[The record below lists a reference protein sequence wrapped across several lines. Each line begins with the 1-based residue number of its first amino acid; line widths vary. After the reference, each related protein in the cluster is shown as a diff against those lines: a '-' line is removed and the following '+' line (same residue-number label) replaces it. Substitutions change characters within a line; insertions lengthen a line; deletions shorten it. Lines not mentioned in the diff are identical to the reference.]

1 MAEEPAGIFIS
12 YRRDE
17 SAGYAGRIAD
27 RFTEHFGEER
37 VFRDIDSMEPGL
49 DFVEAIE
56 RALESCAVVLVVIGR
71 NWTTTLK
78 EHEQTGQEDYMQ
90 LEVATALKRNDVRVI
105 PVLVQGASMPRAE
118 ELPDDLS
125 ALRRRNAFELHDSSW
140 NEEVRRLITTLE
152 RVLERRP
159 VEERES
165 GNAPTNQGKVLT
177 EARENSS
184 ANQGGG
190 PVGRTEI
197 KPWVTTVIR
206 VVVVVVLVLLILF
219 LLARLL

>member
-1 MAEEPAGIFIS
+1 VAEEPAGIFIS

-27 RFTEHFGEER
+27 RFIEHFGEAR

-49 DFVEAIE
+49 DFVVAIE

-71 NWTTTLK
+71 NWTSTLR

-125 ALRRRNAFELHDSSW
+125 ALRRRNAIELHDSSW
-140 NEEVRRLITTLE
+140 NEEIRRLITTLD

-159 VEERES
+159 VEKRES
-165 GNAPTNQGKVLT
+165 GNAPANQGRVPT
-177 EARENSS
+177 GARENSS
-184 ANQGGG
+184 AIQGGG
-190 PVGRTEI
+190 PAGRTEGTLWATYI
-197 KPWVTTVIR
+197 IR
-206 VVVVVVLVLLILF
+206 GLIGAVVVLFILL
-219 LLARLL
+219 LLLRLL

>member
-1 MAEEPAGIFIS
+1 VAEEPAGIFIS

-17 SAGYAGRIAD
+17 TAGYAGRIAD
-27 RFTEHFGEER
+27 KFIEHFGEER

-90 LEVATALKRNDVRVI
+90 LEVATALKRKDVRVI

-118 ELPDDLS
+118 ELPEDLS
-125 ALRRRNAFELHDSSW
+125 ALRRRNAIELHDSSW
-140 NEEVRRLITTLE
+140 NEEVRRLITTLD
-152 RVLERRP
+152 RLLERRP
-159 VEERES
+159 VEKRES
-165 GNAPTNQGKVLT
+165 GNAPANQGRVLT
-177 EARENSS
+177 GARGNSS

-190 PVGRTEI
+190 PVGRTES
-197 KPWVTTVIR
+197 KAWATTVIR
-206 VVVVVVLVLLILF
+206 VAIGVVLVLFILF
-219 LLARLL
+219 LLSRLL

>member
-27 RFTEHFGEER
+27 KFIEHFGEET

-49 DFVEAIE
+49 DFVVAIE

-125 ALRRRNAFELHDSSW
+125 ALRRRNAIELHDSSW
-140 NEEVRRLITTLE
+140 NEEVRRLITTLDK
-152 RVLERRP
+152 VLERRP
-159 VEERES
+159 VEKTES
-165 GNAPTNQGKVLT
+165 GNAPTNQGRVLT
-177 EARENSS
+177 GARENSS
-184 ANQGGG
+184 AIQGGG
-190 PVGRTEI
+190 RAGRTESTLWATYI
-197 KPWVTTVIR
+197 IR
-206 VVVVVVLVLLILF
+206 GLIGAVLVLFIL
-219 LLARLL
+219 LLLFRLL

>member
-1 MAEEPAGIFIS
+1 VAEEPAGIFIS

-17 SAGYAGRIAD
+17 TAGYAGRIAD
-27 RFTEHFGEER
+27 KFIEHFGEER

-118 ELPDDLS
+118 EFPNDLS
-125 ALRRRNAFELHDSSW
+125 ALRRRNAIELHDSSW
-140 NEEVRRLITTLE
+140 NEEVQRLITTLD

-159 VEERES
+159 VEKRVS
-165 GNAPTNQGKVLT
+165 GNAPTNQGGVLT
-177 EARENSS
+177 GARGNSS
-184 ANQGGG
+184 ANEGEG
-190 PVGRTEI
+190 PVGRTAS
-197 KPWVTTVIR
+197 KLWATTAIR
-206 VVVVVVLVLLILF
+206 VLVGVVVVLFILL
-219 LLARLL
+219 LLLRLL

>member
-1 MAEEPAGIFIS
+1 VAEEPAGIFIS

-27 RFTEHFGEER
+27 KFIEHFGEET

-49 DFVEAIE
+49 DFVVAIE

-140 NEEVRRLITTLE
+140 NEEVRRLITTLDK
-152 RVLERRP
+152 VLERRP
-159 VEERES
+159 VEKTES
-165 GNAPTNQGKVLT
+165 GNAPTNQGRVLT
-177 EARENSS
+177 GARENSS
-184 ANQGGG
+184 AIQGGG
-190 PVGRTEI
+190 RAGRTESTLWATYI
-197 KPWVTTVIR
+197 IR
-206 VVVVVVLVLLILF
+206 GLIGAVLVLFIL
-219 LLARLL
+219 LLLFRLL